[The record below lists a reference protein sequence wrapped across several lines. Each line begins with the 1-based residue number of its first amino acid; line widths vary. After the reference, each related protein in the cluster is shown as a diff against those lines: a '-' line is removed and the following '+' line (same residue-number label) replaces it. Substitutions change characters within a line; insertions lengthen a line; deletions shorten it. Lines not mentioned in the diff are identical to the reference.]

1 MRTTLDL
8 PKNLID
14 EVMRI
19 TNSRTKSEA
28 IRRALEEV
36 IRKEQRM
43 QLLTLKGK
51 VDLQIDL
58 ETLRARDGSFS

>member
-14 EVMRI
+14 EAMRI
-19 TNSRTKSEA
+19 TNSKTKSEA

-58 ETLRARDGSFS
+58 ETLRARDSSF